1 VSFVVT
7 IDGPSGA
14 GKSSVAK
21 SLAERLGIRCLDTGA
36 IYRAVA
42 CVLDKRGF
50 SPTEERS
57 VADAVASLSVRI
69 APEGIFVDGED
80 VTTAIRTPYVD
91 SIVSAWAG
99 LGVVRSGLLALQR
112 DQAKYGSL
120 VAEGRDMGSVVFPGA
135 NVRFFLTASS
145 EARTGRRHR
154 ELLEKGE
161 SVSYEEVRDGLE
173 ERDRADSAR
182 ELAPLKEPE
191 GAIRIDTSLM
201 DMEDVVNELF
211 LIVRRSVT
219 PDGEGDKNTEERI

>member
-36 IYRAVA
+36 IYRSVA
-42 CVLDKRGF
+42 YVLDKRGF
-50 SPTEERS
+50 SPTEEKR

-69 APEGIFVDGED
+69 LPEGIFVDGED

-91 SIVSAWAG
+91 SIVSAWAR

-112 DQAKYGSL
+112 EQAKYGSL
-120 VAEGRDMGSVVFPGA
+120 VAEGRDMGSVVFPA
-135 NVRFFLTASS
+135 ADVRFFLTASS
-145 EARTGRRHR
+145 EARAERRHR
-154 ELLEKGE
+154 ELLERGE
-161 SVSYEEVRDGLE
+161 SVSCEDVRVRLN
-173 ERDRADSAR
+173 ERDRADSER

-201 DMEDVVNELF
+201 EKEDVINELL
-211 LIVRRSVT
+211 LIVRRQCPIQDNAGGT
-219 PDGEGDKNTEERI
+219 NK